1 MLTWIVILL
10 SLTYILWKV
19 AFRKFQYFKEH
30 GIPYISAVPLL
41 GSTWK
46 TLVNQMPYQEWM
58 LEYTH
63 KFRKH
68 RFYGLSNFGTLSFM
82 IQGPGINHTNKHKRL
97 RKFFEPSGNNH
108 NWAWWAMMS
117 MMIANSLSV
126 LRFQSWKVLSPAFTG
141 SKMKMIQ
148 TIFGQ
153 IKLIIL
159 QMFPRLGKR
168 LGFSMT
174 KREFNTS

>member
-1 MLTWIVILL
+1 
-10 SLTYILWKV
+10 
-19 AFRKFQYFKEH
+19 
-30 GIPYISAVPLL
+30 
-41 GSTWK
+41 
-46 TLVNQMPYQEWM
+46 
-58 LEYTH
+58 
-63 KFRKH
+63 
-68 RFYGLSNFGTLSFM
+68 
-82 IQGPGINHTNKHKRL
+82 
-97 RKFFEPSGNNH
+97 
-108 NWAWWAMMS
+108 MS

-153 IKLIIL
+153 IKLMIL